1 MRRVYSARSTFPSCK
16 PVFLNRRARGP
27 VPGPGINYTGP
38 LEVLLEFLVYKAFFI
53 NKYSIVEIFL
63 RE

>member
-1 MRRVYSARSTFPSCK
+1 MYDVHAHLILCFSPSAGTHAT

-38 LEVLLEFLVYKAFFI
+38 RKVLLEFL
-53 NKYSIVEIFL
+53 IF
-63 RE
+63 